1 MGISKTL
8 ATALLAAIP
17 AAPVAQTPWPQAPG
31 YYRMQLGDF
40 RVTVL
45 SDGSVDRDLPAI
57 MSDPDWSGIAIEC
70 STRRYQRGFRSTAI

>member
-57 MSDPDWSGIAIEC
+57 MSNPDLV
-70 STRRYQRGFRSTAI
+70 RDRYRMQHQAQELR